1 MNATPGIGLNAEV
14 DQISFIPY
22 LAGSHRILL
31 LVVWFA
37 ATPIPIFVTLVQVS
51 FI

>member
-1 MNATPGIGLNAEV
+1 MNSTPGIGLNAEV

-22 LAGSHRILL
+22 LAGSHRML

-37 ATPIPIFVTLVQVS
+37 ATSIPIFVTLVQVS